1 MNPSPYAIVSW
12 LNENK
17 KHEFSVLKTD
27 DILVDDDDE
36 EVEVEETY
44 SFKLKKKMLRCVVK
58 FLGSKVECEKQ
69 LANITSYKIAAA
81 DNRVNVTGKKNLS
94 DVPFSLKASEEKS
107 LLLKKKNS
115 LNSESSDDSQDE
127 NEKEFSRK
135 LNERDTLISNLN
147 QELLDSK
154 NQIRQLQ
161 EEVTMYKNLA
171 NPSILSNITSLS
183 IQVLK
188 YLGSERERD
197 EVRKFGNSSGHILIH
212 ESYEGKF
219 MSLNLSNRI
228 EIMIEEKKSPE
239 SIFRTMAKALVGDVE
254 VWGSNNGK
262 FMLDNYSEL
271 SAARDFL
278 QLRGVALSEAK
289 FKAVLRALCSEC
301 KK

>member
-69 LANITSYKIAAA
+69 LANITSYRIAAA
-81 DNRVNVTGKKNLS
+81 DNRVNVTGKKILS
-94 DVPFSLKASEEKS
+94 DVPFSLKASEEK
-107 LLLKKKNS
+107 
-115 LNSESSDDSQDE
+115 
-127 NEKEFSRK
+127 
-135 LNERDTLISNLN
+135 
-147 QELLDSK
+147 
-154 NQIRQLQ
+154 
-161 EEVTMYKNLA
+161 
-171 NPSILSNITSLS
+171 NPSILINITSLS

-219 MSLNLSNRI
+219 MILNLSNRI

-271 SAARDFL
+271 SSARDFL
-278 QLRGVALSEAK
+278 QLPGVALSEAK
-289 FKAVLRALCSEC
+289 FKAVLRAL
-301 KK
+301 